1 MVHLPLCLLS
11 GPASHWLPAI
21 KAAIDTGV
29 ILPGSITVQLL
40 AHELQRVG
48 QRQHAVNPRIEPA
61 FLIDGFPRSTD
72 NVAHFQA
79 DIAPLAH
86 LLHLQCADTTLTQ
99 RLGRRAALAAGGSR
113 SDDKEEVVRE
123 RLRVFH
129 GETEGVLR
137 WWREECERRRK
148 VGGEGW
154 TYDVDG
160 ERSIPEV
167 YEDVRRVYL
176 QFIDRHKDML

>member
-1 MVHLPLCLLS
+1 M
-11 GPASHWLPAI
+11 
-21 KAAIDTGV
+21 

-40 AHELQRVG
+40 AHEMQRVG
-48 QRQHAVNPRIEPA
+48 QRQHAVNPRIEHA

-72 NVAHFQA
+72 NVDHFQS

-86 LLHLQCADTTLTQ
+86 LVQLRCADTTLTQ
-99 RLGRRAALAAGGSR
+99 RLRRRAALAAGGGASR
-113 SDDKEEVVRE
+113 SDDTEEIMRE

-148 VGGEGW
+148 VGGESW
-154 TYDVDG
+154 MYDVDG

-176 QFIDRHKDML
+176 QFIGRHKAML